1 MALLLIV
8 ILALGVG
15 PVQIHCQKAVH
26 HSVRIT
32 SDRGGEMSVELE
44 GQAVVANVVG
54 AVAGLGH

>member
-15 PVQIHCQKAVH
+15 TVQIHCQKPVH

-32 SDRGGEMSVELE
+32 PDRRGEMSVELE
-44 GQAVVANVVG
+44 SQAVMPDIVS